1 MNTSS
6 KKYFKTLV
14 DPLGLTVYLRVIRGA
29 CEQGG
34 GVKFEQFLLK
44 PTCKNLV
51 AV

>member
-14 DPLGLTVYLRVIRGA
+14 DPLGLAVYLRVIRGA
-29 CEQGG
+29 YEQGG